1 MKRVIPVYVLN
12 NGIYTKTGYN
22 SKSKKNYGVM
32 RECNGKIIRRG
43 RDIPKIYG
51 IRIII
56 FLVITF
62 LNSKPVFVLQNG
74 IGVIRQHVKLE
85 VSMR

>member
-12 NGIYTKTGYN
+12 NGKNTKTGYN

-62 LNSKPVFVLQNG
+62 LNSKPVFVL
-74 IGVIRQHVKLE
+74 
-85 VSMR
+85 